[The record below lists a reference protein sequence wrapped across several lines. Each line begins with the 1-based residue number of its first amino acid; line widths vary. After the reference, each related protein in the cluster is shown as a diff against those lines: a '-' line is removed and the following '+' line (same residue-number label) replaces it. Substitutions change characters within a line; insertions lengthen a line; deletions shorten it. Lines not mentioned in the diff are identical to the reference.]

1 MIYQNK
7 TKIPEKNLM
16 SLVNYKK
23 QQVTLTIHEL
33 FECNVLWN
41 CLKFCD
47 KMYLSNRMRTFET
60 QNIVKQFLEIWRLM
74 FHFFSQVNAWS
85 KSQYLFYNLKKSD
98 FYIVV
103 NFRYLL
109 LLSQFTHPQERM
121 SLIIEIIN
129 LIVPK

>member
-23 QQVTLTIHEL
+23 QQVTLTIHKL

-60 QNIVKQFLEIWRLM
+60 QNIVKQFLEI
-74 FHFFSQVNAWS
+74 
-85 KSQYLFYNLKKSD
+85 
-98 FYIVV
+98 
-103 NFRYLL
+103 
-109 LLSQFTHPQERM
+109 
-121 SLIIEIIN
+121 
-129 LIVPK
+129 